1 MTEQSKGLLFASI
14 TAICWGFLAI
24 ILKVALDFID
34 SYSIVWMRFTVAF
47 VLLAGFYLIKDPK
60 AFRIFK
66 EFKIYP
72 YLSAIFLALNYIGY
86 MKGIEYTTPSNT
98 QIVIQL
104 GPILLA
110 LSGFFL
116 FKETLGKIQ
125 ALGFICSLI
134 GFGLFYQDQLGQM
147 LGSGSYN
154 KGVFLVVLA
163 AIAWA
168 IYAIFQKFATKEYSP
183 GETNLL
189 LYAVGF
195 LCFIFQS
202 DFPTLTQVSW
212 FELGILIF
220 LGLNT
225 LIAYGCLGEA
235 LKRAPANK
243 ISIIITLNPLIT
255 IFVMNVLAQFQVSWI
270 KYETI
275 TIQGYLGAFLVVLGA
290 ILIVR
295 KKR

>member
-1 MTEQSKGLLFASI
+1 MTDQSKGLILATI

-24 ILKVALDFID
+24 ILKIALDFLD
-34 SYSIVWMRFTVAF
+34 ALSIVWMRFTVAII
-47 VLLAGFYLIKDPK
+47 LLGGYYLFKDPK

-66 EFKIYP
+66 ELKLYP

-125 ALGFICSLI
+125 AIGFLCSLV

-168 IYAIFQKFATKEYSP
+168 IYAIFQKFACKDYSP
-183 GETNLL
+183 GEINLL
-189 LYAVGF
+189 LYTVGS
-195 LCFIFQS
+195 LCFVFQT
-202 DFPTLTQVSW
+202 DFSTLSQVTW
-212 FELGILIF
+212 FEFGVLIF

-235 LKRAPANK
+235 LKLAPANK

-255 IFVMNVLAQFQVSWI
+255 IFMMNVLAMFQVSWI
-270 KYETI
+270 KHESI
-275 TIQGYLGAFLVVLGA
+275 SAQGYFGAILVVVGA

-295 KKR
+295 KKK